1 MATSTC
7 CDTCATPSNKSAEPS
22 AETTLWKDAKFRFL
36 LLALLIVL
44 PFEVLSLKSI
54 HLSPWIELPLFLGLI
69 GWFGWPV
76 FLSGLRS
83 LTKLNFGNINLLM
96 TIAVLGALYLGENE
110 EAVIITILFALGEAL
125 EAYGVKRS
133 QSALQSLVAST
144 PKTAQLKNSNEKLPI
159 EQIKVGDIITIFP
172 GDQIPLDG
180 EIIKGNSLI
189 DESTITGE
197 PLPRSKGE
205 GDTVYAATFNGDGYL
220 EIRVTKTSTDT
231 TLAKIIQ
238 LTYESAEKKASSQ
251 KFIEQF
257 SKYYTPSIIV
267 LALLITIVPVFIYH
281 QPLQPWLLRALSLL
295 VIACPCALVIST
307 PVAVFSAIGNA
318 TKKGILVKGGQ
329 FMESMG
335 KIKAI
340 AFDKTRTLTKGEPIV
355 SDIIAFNG
363 YRQEDV
369 IACAAGMEVFS
380 KHPVAKSITDK
391 AKELKLDTHAFEN
404 FQSVMGKG
412 VKGDCLVCTDR
423 HHCLGARKFVAEEHP
438 MEEEVLKKVDEFEAQ
453 GKTTIIMSTN
463 GKVKG
468 VIGITDAIR
477 PESKDMIAALKKL
490 GVHAAILTGDNK
502 ASAHYV
508 AKALGIEEV
517 RADLLPEGKVD
528 ELKKLQEQYGDTA
541 MIGDGV
547 NDAAALASA
556 TVGIAMGAVGSDI
569 AMENADIALMT
580 TNLELMPFLIRLG
593 RKCREKIRFNI
604 TMAIVIKMLF
614 IGLALSGHSNLALAI
629 FADVGV
635 TVLVILNSLR
645 LFSYA

>member
-1 MATSTC
+1 MATASC
-7 CDTCATPSNKSAEPS
+7 CDHCDVSPKKQIGSVSQTM
-22 AETTLWKDAKFRFL
+22 LWKDAKFRFL
-36 LLALLIVL
+36 FLALIIVL
-44 PFEVLSLKSI
+44 PFEFLSLKSI

-69 GWFGWPV
+69 AWFGWPV
-76 FLSGLRS
+76 FLSGIRS
-83 LTKLNFGNINLLM
+83 LLKLNFGNINLLM
-96 TIAVLGALYLGENE
+96 TIAVIGALYLGENE

-133 QSALQSLVAST
+133 QSALESLVEST
-144 PKTAQLKNSNEKLPI
+144 PKTAQLKDSKEKLPI
-159 EQIKVGDIITIFP
+159 EQIKVGDIITVFP

-189 DESTITGE
+189 DEATITGE
-197 PLPRSKGE
+197 PLPKNKGE

-220 EIRVTKTSTDT
+220 EIRVTKISTDT
-231 TLAKIIQ
+231 TLAKIIH
-238 LTYESAEKKASSQ
+238 LTYESAEKKAASQ

-267 LALLITIVPVFIYH
+267 LSLLITIVPVYIYH

-318 TKKGILVKGGQ
+318 TKRGVLVKGGQ
-329 FMESMG
+329 FMEAMG

-340 AFDKTRTLTKGEPIV
+340 ALDKTRTLTKGEPIV

-363 YRQEDV
+363 YSQEEV

-391 AKELKLDTHAFEN
+391 ARELNLDTHAFEN

-438 MEEEVLKKVDEFEAQ
+438 MDEEVLKQVDAFEAQ
-453 GKTTIIMSTN
+453 GKTTIIMSTD
-463 GKVKG
+463 GKIKG

-477 PESKDMIAALKKL
+477 PESKEMIATLKKL
-490 GVHAAILTGDNK
+490 GIHAAILTGDNK
-502 ASAHYV
+502 ASAQYV

-517 RADLLPEGKVD
+517 HAELLPEAKVE
-528 ELKKLQEQYGDTA
+528 ELKKLQEKYGDTA

-569 AMENADIALMT
+569 AMENSDIALMT
-580 TNLELMPFLIRLG
+580 TNLELLPFLIRLG
-593 RKCREKIRFNI
+593 RACEGKIRFNVAA
-604 TMAIVIKMLF
+604 AIAIKLLF
-614 IGLALSGHSNLALAI
+614 IALALSGHSNLALAI

-645 LFSYA
+645 LYSFA